1 MNICPAT
8 CGWFVKHL
16 RQCRV
21 TGLTFPPSAVLGPR
35 SLPPSSARGE
45 VGDGGARQGKEWV
58 FLELVIGRWTTVCHW
73 LATWTIRRTELT
85 RGVMG
90 RSPGYLGRASVSD
103 NYIKNG
109 SSAGR
114 AWSRDEQSHVT
125 QLWWPGPSTVELGHV
140 TSPAVQCTEPTH
152 HRISR
157 VSPTPSLSLLDHVSH
172 LANGLS

>member
-1 MNICPAT
+1 MVCEALAAMQGHRSHFPA
-8 CGWFVKHL
+8 
-16 RQCRV
+16 QC
-21 TGLTFPPSAVLGPR
+21 SAGAPQLA
-35 SLPPSSARGE
+35 SQLCQRG
-45 VGDGGARQGKEWV
+45 GKEWV

-73 LATWTIRRTELT
+73 LAAWTIRRTELT
-85 RGVMG
+85 RGLMG

-125 QLWWPGPSTVELGHV
+125 QLWWPGPSSVELGHV

-172 LANGLS
+172 LANGLP